1 MNNGELIPIYAS
13 SVIFLN
19 VSTYDIYLII
29 VAAGILISSFLGIY
43 NAVKSNQKPTI
54 DNTTADSLKKI
65 DEELK
70 SKNNDNK
77 NDESDKSL

>member
-29 VAAGILISSFLGIY
+29 VAAGILISSILGIY

-70 SKNNDNK
+70 DQNDDNK
-77 NDESDKSL
+77 SDESNKSL

>member
-29 VAAGILISSFLGIY
+29 VAAGILISSILGIY

-70 SKNNDNK
+70 KDKDKGNNDSNII
-77 NDESDKSL
+77 E

>member
-1 MNNGELIPIYAS
+1 MNNGDLIPIYAS

-29 VAAGILISSFLGIY
+29 VAAGILISSILGIY

-70 SKNNDNK
+70 KDKDKEDN
-77 NDESDKSL
+77 

>member
-19 VSTYDIYLII
+19 FSTYDIYLII
-29 VAAGILISSFLGIY
+29 VAAGILISSILGIY

-70 SKNNDNK
+70 KDKDKEDN
-77 NDESDKSL
+77 